1 MPKLCIAA
9 ALSRARIAVSQ
20 FALSGRLRG
29 LLAFAQA

>member
-1 MPKLCIAA
+1 MPKLSFAA
-9 ALSRARIAVSQ
+9 APSRACITVSL